1 MNQATD
7 RAYIT
12 LAGRLPD
19 GPAVARQ
26 RAHLRR
32 QPMTTFSGPARAGVK
47 NS

>member
-1 MNQATD
+1 MKRATD

-12 LAGRLPD
+12 LAGWSPA
-19 GPAVARQ
+19 GPLIVRQ

-32 QPMTTFSGPARAGVK
+32 QRMTTFSERPRADVK